1 MKATKISLTD
11 FTFKPSGYGNY
22 FVEYQSPVTG
32 KKFSCITNNMPLVDL
47 TKNADYQPKVKDLNE
62 LKRMCKN

>member
-11 FTFKPSGYGNY
+11 FTFKPSGYGHY

-32 KKFSCITNNMPLVDL
+32 KKFSCITNNMPLIDA
-47 TKNADYQPKVKDLNE
+47 TKNADEPLQKDLNE
-62 LKRMCKN
+62 LKRLCKQL